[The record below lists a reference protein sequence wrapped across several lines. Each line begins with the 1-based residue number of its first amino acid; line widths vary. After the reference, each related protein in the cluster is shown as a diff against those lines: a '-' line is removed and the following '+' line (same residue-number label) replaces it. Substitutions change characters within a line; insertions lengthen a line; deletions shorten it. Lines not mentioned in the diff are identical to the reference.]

1 MSSTTSYTTIYGSL
15 LKKECLTEMTFSY
28 FMGLNNSDDAVDLFS
43 DVKKVTV
50 IIEAAAPGPAL
61 TTEQELFEK
70 YVSVIF
76 PGPLTKRKWSREQV
90 RELFKMH
97 FVDELKASHAAG
109 LSEIN
114 SSTALGYI
122 RQAKNGLQ
130 PEEDASS
137 GTPLR
142 ERPKDALAQELQGV
156 RLNGR
161 TIFVGAVTFLKCA
174 LTPRIHEVD
183 ELQGVRLNGRT
194 IFVGAVTFLFFKRHQ
209 FGWPESAPLS
219 GVFVSLLAALS
230 EAGEVVQ
237 AAVLTPSAI
246 KRFSERA
253 KRSQIANQES
263 DLKKQEQVAAQAK
276 TKKDEIAKEIVAL
289 KKQQITVD
297 HEKSILAGI
306 RKKLLEDEKL
316 LKEERKK
323 FLEEKKKFLE
333 EKKKFLEEKQQ
344 FEKLQENAK

>member
-15 LKKECLTEMTFSY
+15 LKKECLTDMTFSY
-28 FMGLNNSDDAVDLFS
+28 FMGLNNSADAVDLFS
-43 DVKKVTV
+43 DVKKLTV
-50 IIEAAAPGPAL
+50 IMEAAAPGPAL
-61 TTEQELFEK
+61 TTEQELVEK

-142 ERPKDALAQELQGV
+142 GNTKLTSKQDEYLGWFFDKYEKATLKDGLCVLRQNDEILMSESG
-156 RLNGR
+156 LR
-161 TIFVGAVTFLKCA
+161 THLLKKCA

-183 ELQGVRLNGRT
+183 ELQGIRLNGRT
-194 IFVGAVTFLFFKRHQ
+194 IFVGAVTFLFFERHQ
-209 FGWPESAPLS
+209 FGWPGGVVPESAPLS

-230 EAGEVVQ
+230 E
-237 AAVLTPSAI
+237 
-246 KRFSERA
+246 
-253 KRSQIANQES
+253 
-263 DLKKQEQVAAQAK
+263 
-276 TKKDEIAKEIVAL
+276 
-289 KKQQITVD
+289 
-297 HEKSILAGI
+297 
-306 RKKLLEDEKL
+306 
-316 LKEERKK
+316 
-323 FLEEKKKFLE
+323 
-333 EKKKFLEEKQQ
+333 
-344 FEKLQENAK
+344 